1 MPKCSR
7 PTEVWS
13 RVCGFFR
20 PVQQW
25 NKGKRQEYKDR
36 TPYLSSHQD
45 APNSKRGKGH
55 GDQKAD

>member
-1 MPKCSR
+1 
-7 PTEVWS
+7 
-13 RVCGFFR
+13 
-20 PVQQW
+20 VQQW

-45 APNSKRGKGH
+45 AKNTKKGKGH